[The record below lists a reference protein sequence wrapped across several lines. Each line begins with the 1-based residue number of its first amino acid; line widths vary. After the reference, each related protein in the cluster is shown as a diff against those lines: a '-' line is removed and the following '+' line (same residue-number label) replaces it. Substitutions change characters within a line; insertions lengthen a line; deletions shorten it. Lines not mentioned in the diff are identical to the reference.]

1 MNNYPT
7 KKGPISNYIVNL
19 DLISPQGQYFRSS
32 NQNNQYGSTP
42 NLNTIFV
49 GTGGIF
55 GLPIRVN
62 FKTEAQS
69 LEGKS
74 KKKFEI

>member
-1 MNNYPT
+1 MVNNYPT
-7 KKGPISNYIVNL
+7 LNGPISCNIANL

-32 NQNNQYGSTP
+32 NENNQYGATP

-55 GLPIRVN
+55 GLPIKAK
-62 FKTEAQS
+62 FKIQS
-69 LEGKS
+69 QSKS
-74 KKKFEI
+74 